1 MRPSSA
7 VSQGKALF
15 ATTPAIY
22 SLQISHNTGRL
33 AGVPE
38 LTTCFLAKIAASA
51 AESTLGS
58 DLEDVKPHLALPLQ
72 PSLLLLVLIFL
83 ARAACAEGRGTKCS
97 AF

>member
-1 MRPSSA
+1 MRPSSGA
-7 VSQGKALF
+7 SQCKALF
-15 ATTPAIY
+15 TATPAIY
-22 SLQISHNTGRL
+22 SPQILHNIGRL

-51 AESTLGS
+51 AEGTLGS

-97 AF
+97 VF